1 MHVVVTPTQG
11 AVKGCYKPCLSD
23 GLGFLEEAVVVAGP
37 SLLNRYLSISKI
49 SNTNYN
55 YETIV
60 KSRDTCVKA

>member
-23 GLGFLEEAVVVAGP
+23 GVLEEAVVVAGP
-37 SLLNRYLSISKI
+37 RLLNRYLSISKI